1 MASAYDAFSPGGE
14 DSTSNLQNDQ
24 SQPNSGPFDYDGYMG
39 YDSSFAAP
47 TSQEDVFSGHQPPP
61 PPPPPISDYFNAD
74 PTVNVAP
81 PTDFTNDNHPHSSEA
96 YGFGMPEQNQEFASP
111 FEMPETDGNAK
122 RYEEDNGAIFATD
135 GPLLPDPSEMREE
148 TSQRRE
154 WRRLN
159 ALHLEEKENRE
170 KEMRN
175 QIINEAEEYKRAF
188 YEKRKLNCETNKA
201 HNREREK
208 LYLANQE
215 KFHKEAYKHYWKAI
229 AEIIPR
235 EVPNIEKRGRRDPD
249 KKPSILVVQ
258 GPKPGKPTD
267 LARMRQIFANLKQ
280 NPPAHMMPP
289 PPAKDGKDAKE
300 GKDGKDTKEGKDSK
314 DPKEGK
320 DSKDPKEGKDGE
332 DAKEGKDGKDV
343 KEGKVDNHTK
353 EGQDVE
359 DLRSPAPTPTP
370 TPTAVAAAVAAGN
383 SPTSPAKV
391 ATASNGAF
399 DLSKLE
405 ALAAAEDKQSDATKP
420 ATKE

>member
-1 MASAYDAFSPGGE
+1 
-14 DSTSNLQNDQ
+14 
-24 SQPNSGPFDYDGYMG
+24 
-39 YDSSFAAP
+39 
-47 TSQEDVFSGHQPPP
+47 
-61 PPPPPISDYFNAD
+61 
-74 PTVNVAP
+74 
-81 PTDFTNDNHPHSSEA
+81 
-96 YGFGMPEQNQEFASP
+96 
-111 FEMPETDGNAK
+111 
-122 RYEEDNGAIFATD
+122 
-135 GPLLPDPSEMREE
+135 
-148 TSQRRE
+148 
-154 WRRLN
+154 
-159 ALHLEEKENRE
+159 
-170 KEMRN
+170 
-175 QIINEAEEYKRAF
+175 
-188 YEKRKLNCETNKA
+188 
-201 HNREREK
+201 
-208 LYLANQE
+208 
-215 KFHKEAYKHYWKAI
+215 
-229 AEIIPR
+229 
-235 EVPNIEKRGRRDPD
+235 
-249 KKPSILVVQ
+249 
-258 GPKPGKPTD
+258 
-267 LARMRQIFANLKQ
+267 MRQIFANLKQ